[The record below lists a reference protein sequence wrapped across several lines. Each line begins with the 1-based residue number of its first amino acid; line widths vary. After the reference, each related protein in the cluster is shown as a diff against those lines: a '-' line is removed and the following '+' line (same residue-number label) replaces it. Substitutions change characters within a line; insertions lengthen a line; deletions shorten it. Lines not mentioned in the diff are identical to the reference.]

1 MAKLKFYVSH
11 PGDPS
16 VGIWPINSEI
26 SIDDN
31 VVWDKDMI
39 DEFKKFF
46 AEMYDTT
53 IELVGVDATIS
64 E

>member
-1 MAKLKFYVSH
+1 MAKLKFNVYS
-11 PGDPS
+11 PGDTS
-16 VGIWPINSEI
+16 VGIWPLHSEI

-39 DEFKKFF
+39 EEFKKFF

-53 IELVGVDATIS
+53 VDLVGVDATI